1 MLGAGTLGNELS
13 CQESSHTADHLPSGA
28 VRLSPS
34 ASAPNAILKY
44 GWMEMKSFILK
55 AISRKEIA
63 AHKVLDLKDNK

>member
-1 MLGAGTLGNELS
+1 MLGAGTLGSELS
-13 CQESSHTADHLPSGA
+13 CHTADHLPGGA
-28 VRLSPS
+28 IRLSPS

-44 GWMEMKSFILK
+44 GWMEKKSFILK